1 MEERTARRGRQKQ
14 RIETKRIVVPIRKD
28 STGEVTELIPG
39 VTLDAKLSSSA
50 LPEKQALKVAIQLAE
65 GLDAA
70 HRQRVVHCDLKPG
83 NLRIMPDGRLKI
95 LDFGLA
101 RPAPQFSETALME
114 SLDGTGERL
123 SAYESLADELLSI
136 WPIWGYR
143 YGCSGGGSGKASLLF
158 TN

>member
-1 MEERTARRGRQKQ
+1 
-14 RIETKRIVVPIRKD
+14 VVPIRKD
-28 STGEVTELIPG
+28 SNGEVTELIPG
-39 VTLDAKLSSSA
+39 VTLNAKLSSSA
-50 LPEKQALKVAIQLAE
+50 LPEKQALKVAIQLAK

-101 RPAPQFSETALME
+101 RLAPQFSETALME

-136 WPIWGYR
+136 WPICGYR